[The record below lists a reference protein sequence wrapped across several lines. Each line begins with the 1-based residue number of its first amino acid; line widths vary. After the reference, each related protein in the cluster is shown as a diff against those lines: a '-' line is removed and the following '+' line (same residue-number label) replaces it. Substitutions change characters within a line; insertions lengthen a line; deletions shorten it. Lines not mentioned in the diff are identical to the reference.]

1 MINFDINKF
10 KIFNQLYDY
19 QNGNMLLQHI
29 AAVLKKDM
37 RENELFTHT
46 GADDFDVL
54 IEYSSDEDIIGRILK
69 WNQRIRDYGF
79 ARKRKYNLLLSY
91 GIYKIQK
98 DDTYVTRMNDRSK
111 IAKNSVKSN
120 AHTFTHST
128 IM

>member
-54 IEYSSDEDIIGRILK
+54 IEYSSDEDIIGRILSGT
-69 WNQRIRDYGF
+69 RE
-79 ARKRKYNLLLSY
+79 S
-91 GIYKIQK
+91 GITASPENGNI
-98 DDTYVTRMNDRSK
+98 TCSFPTEFT
-111 IAKNSVKSN
+111 KSRR
-120 AHTFTHST
+120 T
-128 IM
+128 IPM